1 MIVRI
6 ILAGFSSVVS
16 GVCYLSGLMRIMS
29 GLLLGFGILAGLF
42 FGIIFLLPANDDR
55 LWFPIYGNGSSLP
68 FFLVAASLAGLIGLL
83 FFGRFTPAD
92 EEQATS
98 SHYKYLGAGLLTYL
112 CALFLPAFL
121 WFPSDESRIASE
133 VSILEMK
140 VFAGVCLYLAGSAL
154 ALFFLYRASRGTAP
168 NHPDLMRRF
177 VAALFS
183 VCHLDKV
190 PALVAYLLIFSPETH
205 VIFPTSAALALAGYV
220 PIGVFLIKVCADC
233 RDSRQLS
240 G

>member
-1 MIVRI
+1 
-6 ILAGFSSVVS
+6 
-16 GVCYLSGLMRIMS
+16 MS
-29 GLLLGFGILAGLF
+29 GLLLGFGILVGLF
-42 FGIIFLLPANDDR
+42 FGVIFLLPANTDR
-55 LWFPIYGNGSSLP
+55 LWFPIYGNGSSWP
-68 FFLVAASLAGLIGLL
+68 FFLVAACLAGLIGLL
-83 FFGRFTPAD
+83 FFSRSNPLD
-92 EEQATS
+92 EEQVS
-98 SHYKYLGAGLLTYL
+98 GFHFKYLGAGLLTYL
-112 CALFLPAFL
+112 CAFFLPAFL

-133 VSILEMK
+133 VSSLEMK
-140 VFAGVCLYLAGSAL
+140 VFAGVCLYLAGSSL

-183 VCHLDKV
+183 VCHLDKI
-190 PALVAYLLIFSPETH
+190 PALVAYLLIYSPETQ

-240 G
+240 D